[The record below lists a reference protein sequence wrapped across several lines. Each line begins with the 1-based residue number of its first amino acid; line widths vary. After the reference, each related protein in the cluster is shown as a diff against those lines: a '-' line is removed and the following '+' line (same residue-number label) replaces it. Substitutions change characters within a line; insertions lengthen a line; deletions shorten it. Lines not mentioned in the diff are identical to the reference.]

1 MEKVNVIVG
10 NSAVLETIN
19 PATYKDTI
27 FVFEDKIGAFKMA
40 TSGNLKGAKYRGQLT
55 GASTDRPTG
64 IVVTGFQYFD
74 TTLNKPI
81 WWNGSAW
88 VDATGA
94 TV

>member
-1 MEKVNVIVG
+1 MEKVNIIIG
-10 NSAVLETIN
+10 NSADMETIN

-27 FVFEDKIGAFKMA
+27 FVFADKIGAYKFG
-40 TSGNLKGAKYRGQLT
+40 TSGNLKNAKYRGQLT
-55 GASTDRPTG
+55 GASDSRPTG
-64 IVVTGFQYFD
+64 IAEGFQYID

-81 WWNGSAW
+81 WWTGSAW

>member
-1 MEKVNVIVG
+1 MEKVKVVVG
-10 NSAVLETIN
+10 NSTDLEAIN
-19 PATYKDTI
+19 PITFKDTI
-27 FVFEDKIGAFKMA
+27 FVFTDKIGAYKFE
-40 TSGNLKGAKYRGQLT
+40 TGGSLKYAKYRGQLT

-64 IVVTGFQYFD
+64 IAVGFQYFD